1 MDIYLVGGAV
11 RDTLLGLPVTDHDW
25 LVVGSSPEEMT
36 ALGFVPVGRDFP
48 VFMHPQT
55 HEEYALARTERKT
68 ERGYHG
74 FAVHAS
80 PEVTLEE
87 DLARRDLTINSIAI
101 HSRYKRPDG
110 TFDTKDLSDP
120 YGGCK
125 DLQARVLRHVTPAFR
140 EDPVRILRVA
150 RLSARLVDFSVASD
164 TLELMRQM
172 VAQGEAD
179 HLVAERVWQEISRG
193 LMQKRPSRMLQI
205 LQACQ
210 ALQRLLPEIAMSS
223 TLMRILDNAAD
234 LDAPLSVR
242 FACLAYWGSAYSGSD
257 SNSFEAD
264 AAKTPLTQ
272 TTPTQR
278 MAQLCERLRVPM
290 ECRELAAVLAR
301 ESQHVE
307 NSLSLDALGLV
318 NLLERCDAIRKPL
331 RFSEMLLACE
341 CAARTKGVVAIDSW
355 LPGQHLQAALTGV
368 LALDTAAIS
377 EKALA
382 QGVAGITIGQLIKD
396 ARVRVVSAIPG
407 VTPGL
412 ASQPH
417 GESTPPSALEQ
428 PPGMT

>member
-11 RDTLLGLPVTDHDW
+11 RDTLLGLAVTDHDW
-25 LVVGSSPEEMT
+25 LVVGSTPEEMT

-48 VFMHPQT
+48 VFLHPQT

-110 TFDTKDLSDP
+110 TFDTKNLTDP
-120 YGGCK
+120 YGGRE

-150 RLSARLVDFSVASD
+150 RLSARLDDFSVAPD
-164 TLELMRQM
+164 TLALMRQM

-193 LMQKRPSRMLQI
+193 LMQKRPSRMMHI
-205 LQACQ
+205 LHDCQ
-210 ALQRLLPEIAMSS
+210 ALQRLLPEIAMSG
-223 TLMRILDNAAD
+223 TLMRILDTAAD
-234 LDAPLSVR
+234 LGAPLSVR
-242 FACLAYWGSAYSGSD
+242 FACLAYWGAD
-257 SNSFEAD
+257 SNSFEAN
-264 AAKTPLTQ
+264 AAKTPPTQ
-272 TTPTQR
+272 TPPTQL
-278 MAQLCERLRVPM
+278 MAQLSDRLRVPV
-290 ECRELAAVLAR
+290 ECRELAVVLAR
-301 ESQHVE
+301 ESQPVE
-307 NSLSLDALGLV
+307 NFLSLDAMGLV

-331 RFSEMLLACE
+331 RFAEILLACE
-341 CAARTKGVVAIDSW
+341 CAARAKGLAAMATW
-355 LPGQHLQAALTGV
+355 LPGQHLQAALALV

-377 EKALA
+377 AKALA
-382 QGVAGITIGQLIKD
+382 QGVSGIAIGQLIQD
-396 ARVRVVSAIPG
+396 ARVRVVAEIQP
-407 VTPGL
+407 L
-412 ASQPH
+412 AARP
-417 GESTPPSALEQ
+417 
-428 PPGMT
+428 